1 MIQANVSIL
10 PQVGTRFSM
19 WDGYIEGKNIEL
31 ESDHRIL
38 QAWRTTEFPTDSP
51 DSRLEILFNELEVG
65 TKITLIHTN
74 LPDGQGKQYEEG
86 WQENYFE
93 PVKEYFSASE
103 STTNAPTSK

>member
-1 MIQANVSIL
+1 MIQANASIL

-19 WDGYIEGKNIEL
+19 WDGYIEGENIEL

-38 QAWRTTEFPTDSP
+38 QAWRTTEFPADSP
-51 DSRLEILFNELEVG
+51 DSKLEILFEEFEG
-65 TKITLIHTN
+65 DTKITLIHRN

-93 PVKEYFSASE
+93 PMKEYFTARKP
-103 STTNAPTSK
+103 TTNAPTSK